1 MTVRQMSRSA
11 LRQRSDEGLE
21 LRDRRPNRHEMER
34 ALGVRR
40 AVVHLGQEALS
51 AVKIGDDDRKHVV
64 FHSQAVPPSAAHD
77 LVSQSLLGRSTAP
90 RHGRQGSMSRT
101 SSGEGRAAV
110 GSPAWSRSR
119 DSLVRRA

>member
-1 MTVRQMSRSA
+1 MAVRQMSRSA

-40 AVVHLGQEALS
+40 AGVHLAQDALS

-64 FHSQAVPPSAAHD
+64 FHSQEVPPSAAQI
-77 LVSQSLLGRSTAP
+77 S
-90 RHGRQGSMSRT
+90 
-101 SSGEGRAAV
+101 
-110 GSPAWSRSR
+110 
-119 DSLVRRA
+119 